1 MAKQTVS
8 ESIVATLADA
18 GVTQIWGVP
27 GGALNSFNDALSKE
41 KRIEWIGVRH
51 EEVGAFAVGAQ
62 AQLTGKL
69 GVCAGTV
76 GPGAVHLLNGLYDA
90 AMAHCPI
97 LAITGQVPISVLGT
111 KSFQEVDLDY
121 LLRDCTVYHQTI
133 YSPSQVPNLTQIA
146 VQRALAESMPTAIT
160 IPGDIGPKPAAGGA
174 LQHKIF
180 ESRQESV
187 PAEEHLQEAID
198 LINAG
203 GKVTVFAGIGV
214 EHARDEVLELA
225 DKLKAPVG
233 CSLRGKDILEAENP
247 SYVGQVGL
255 IGNPACEH
263 ALQSCDVLLLLG
275 TDFPYIPW
283 YPKGKKVV
291 QIDSS
296 AARLGRRTHVD
307 VGLIGHCHSTIRA
320 LLPKLD
326 ARTDNHHLE
335 AATGRY
341 AKWRAVQDSHATI
354 GAHTGVIDKI
364 EQKIDNPQGLIRPE
378 SVAATLS
385 ELSDDD
391 AVFTADVGMCC
402 VWASRFLKMKRGQ
415 RLLGSFNHGSMANAM
430 PQALGAQ
437 ALDRKR
443 QVISLSGDGGFTML
457 MGDFI
462 TAVAYDLPIKVIV
475 FNNGRLGMVKMEE
488 EVEGIPEVAV
498 ELKNPDFSAV
508 AKACGATGYRVEKP
522 ADLRDTL
529 KRALE
534 TDGPVLVDVVTNPNE
549 ISMPPHYTVDEAWG
563 FSIAKVKE
571 MLRSHGKEE

>member
-1 MAKQTVS
+1 MGKQTVA

-27 GGALNSFNDALSKE
+27 GGALNSFNDALGKE

-90 AMAHCPI
+90 AMAHCPV
-97 LAITGQVPISVLGT
+97 LAITGQVPVSLLGT
-111 KSFQEVDLDY
+111 NAHQEVDLDY
-121 LLRDCTVYHQTI
+121 LLRDCTVFHQTI
-133 YSPSQVPNLTQIA
+133 YSPVQMPNLVQIA
-146 VQRALAESMPTAIT
+146 IQRALAESMPTAIT
-160 IPGDIGPKPAAGGA
+160 IPGDIGPQPVAGTG
-174 LQHKIF
+174 LSHKIF
-180 ESRQESV
+180 QSAKETV
-187 PAEEHLQEAID
+187 PAEEQLEEAVA

-203 GKVTVFAGIGV
+203 GKVTLFAGIGV
-214 EHARDEVLELA
+214 NNARDQVLALA
-225 DKLKAPVG
+225 EKLKAPIG
-233 CSLRGKDILEAENP
+233 CSLRGKDILEADNP

-263 ALQSCDVLLLLG
+263 ALQSCDLLLLLG

-283 YPKGKKVV
+283 YPTGKKVL
-291 QIDSS
+291 QIDTS

-307 VGLIGHCHSTIRA
+307 VGLIGHCRSTLDA
-320 LLPKLD
+320 LLPRLD
-326 ARTDNHHLE
+326 ARTDDGHRE

-341 AKWRAVQDSHATI
+341 GKWRAVQDSHAVI
-354 GAHTGVIDKI
+354 GGKTGLVDKV
-364 EQKIDNPQGLIRPE
+364 EQAIDNPHGLIRPE
-378 SVAATLS
+378 SVAAILS

-462 TAVAYDLPIKVIV
+462 TAVSYDLPIKVIV

-498 ELKNPDFSAV
+498 ELKNPDFSLV
-508 AKACGATGYRVEKP
+508 AKACGATGFRVEDP
-522 ADLRDTL
+522 ADLRATL

-534 TDGPVLVDVVTNPNE
+534 TEGPVLVDVVTNPDE
-549 ISMPPHYTVDEAWG
+549 ISMPPHFSVDQAWG
-563 FSIAKVKE
+563 FSISKVKE
-571 MLRSHGKEE
+571 LLRSHGKDA